1 MLTEILR
8 EKGYKVF
15 RNYPFVDREEE
26 IAFLKE
32 YFETEPSRI
41 LFLYGPKSSG
51 KTTLI
56 EYVVENELFED
67 FENLKPRDN
76 YWVRYVNL
84 RGKLI
89 SSYGTFFESFIKSEE
104 DYEVQKS
111 ISAGV
116 SIAVI
121 TLKAEVLK
129 QVKER
134 KKDLFDALI
143 DELYKKVKKE
153 NKKPILI
160 IDEIQTLEEIYING
174 ERELLKEFLNF
185 CVRLTKETHLSHVV
199 ILTSNTIFL
208 NRIYNDSKLKET
220 SIFKR
225 IDHPSKEIAEK
236 LLKDLGYN
244 ESQINLILEYFGNI
258 ISRLLYLYTFI
269 KPEDS
274 IEKLKEFLEKEKLNA
289 KMQILEILKRYKKYN
304 LPKNAEEIFMNIA
317 DRLMKDG
324 LNFKDLTEEETELID
339 ILCER
344 EILFFDPQ
352 TGIITPNSRIYL
364 KAVEDLV
371 LSVKQ

>member
-1 MLTEILR
+1 MLTKILKQ
-8 EKGYKVF
+8 KGYRIF
-15 RNYPFVDREEE
+15 RNTPFIDREEE
-26 IAFLKE
+26 INFLKE
-32 YFETEPSRI
+32 YFKETPQRI
-41 LFLYGPKSSG
+41 LFIYGPKSCG
-51 KTTLI
+51 KTTFI
-56 EYVVENELFED
+56 EYVVEKELFED
-67 FENLKPRDN
+67 FEKLKPKGN
-76 YWVRYVNL
+76 YWVRYINL
-84 RGKLI
+84 RRKLI
-89 SSYGTFFESFIKSEE
+89 SSYETFLESFIKPEE
-104 DYEVQKS
+104 EYEVQKS
-111 ISAGV
+111 VSAGV
-116 SIAVI
+116 SVAVF

-143 DELYKKVKKE
+143 DELDKKVKKE

-185 CVRLTKETHLSHVV
+185 CVSLTKETHLSHVV

-225 IDHPSKEIAEK
+225 INHPSKEIAEK

-274 IEKLKEFLEKEKLNA
+274 IEKLKEFLEKEKLDA
-289 KMQILEILKRYKKYN
+289 KIQILEILKRHKKYN
-304 LPKNAEEIFMNIA
+304 LPKNAEEIFMNLA
-317 DRLMKDG
+317 DKLMKDG
-324 LNFKDLTEEETELID
+324 LNFKDLSEEEIELID
-339 ILCER
+339 VLCER

-352 TGIITPNSRIYL
+352 TGIVTPNSRIYL
-364 KAVEDLV
+364 KAMEEIVG
-371 LSVKQ
+371 KY